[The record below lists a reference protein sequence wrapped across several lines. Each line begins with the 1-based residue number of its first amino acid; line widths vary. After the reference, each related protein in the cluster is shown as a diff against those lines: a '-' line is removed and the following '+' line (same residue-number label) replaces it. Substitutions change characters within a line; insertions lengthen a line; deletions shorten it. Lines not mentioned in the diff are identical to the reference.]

1 MSLSVYKPGQGYWTR
16 VLSAVG
22 GGALVLAAV
31 AWIWNEM
38 EVIRSDYAIYIR
50 AGTAVAIIAVF
61 GGLLWWVLNK
71 PRVVDFMIATE
82 GEMRKVNW
90 PTQRE
95 IFGSTWIVIM
105 GTFMMALLLW
115 MINLAFVSLFQA
127 IHILE
132 SGG

>member
-38 EVIRSDYAIYIR
+38 ELIRNDYAIYIR
-50 AGTAVAIIAVF
+50 AGTAVTLVAVF

-95 IFGSTWIVIM
+95 IVGSTWIVIM

-115 MINLAFVSLFQA
+115 VVNLAFVSLFQA